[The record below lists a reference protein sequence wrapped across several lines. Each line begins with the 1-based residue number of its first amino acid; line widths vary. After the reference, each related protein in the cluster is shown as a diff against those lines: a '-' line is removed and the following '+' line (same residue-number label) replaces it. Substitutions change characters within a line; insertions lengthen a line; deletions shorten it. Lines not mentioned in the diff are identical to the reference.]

1 MIVLGLLGPFR
12 FIVDQV
18 DRTALLSYDKVKLL
32 AAVLCLAQGKALQ
45 RERLAQMLWPDLTRD
60 KALSRLRH
68 ALHVLRKA
76 LGEQAAC
83 LVANA
88 EGAMA
93 FKPESVQMDVLEFLQ
108 ADAAQNA
115 RLSQRL
121 SLYVGPFLDT
131 IQSPDTETF
140 ISWRQSWEDRLA
152 LELLSLRA
160 RLFEQ
165 LLQARQLDQALALA
179 QEWVQQAPEQEVYH
193 RLLISVLMQRGD
205 RQAAL
210 QAYAHCEQAL
220 RQYLGVRPDPE
231 TRRLAQAQWP
241 VATSKT
247 PPKSAQAHRTVATL
261 ALALSWLPAEDS
273 EAHLDGDLVPDQ
285 AVAYLESWHE
295 QLLDILRQHGAW
307 LSQSSGSTLLAHFGW
322 PHAQSEPVNRAVE
335 LACVIRALRTPP
347 GISIGQVVHVSL
359 ALVDEQQVN
368 THSLFGQL
376 VMPLVWKARHGE
388 ILLSAQAVA
397 RMADWQI
404 NQHRGPEGVYFSLG
418 EGRWMN
424 DPLYGCQ
431 PEFEQLVAQWQQCSR
446 QSHKAA
452 FRIHGDLGSGKSRLA
467 EAFRSYVVR
476 DGGQPLLIDFSRQDV
491 LEGVR
496 EMMQASL
503 GEGNGT
509 QDLPLALSQCLQAW
523 FGLSDSHW
531 DQVLQD
537 VHCLNTEDTQVV
549 PDPCRLL
556 LAAVQAFTS
565 QNQPVLVILDH
576 VDVLDAGYQNS
587 LAAIWA
593 AVQKQSAGVLLLILS
608 RQAQLVLDFAQSM
621 ALRSLSEADVG
632 KAMSFYARGKR
643 LSSDAS
649 TQIRSQRLSNPML
662 IKDMLHLQRFGMPLD
677 YLPRLADRLLLSLE
691 QLDADSRCVLLM
703 AVLWERATPA
713 GLAQACN
720 LPVGVVEQSW
730 ISLLDK
736 GLLQQDSQ
744 GQTSCAPVMRSAL
757 RRLIAKEESRAL
769 YGKLAHSLIQ
779 MQQAEEEIAAC
790 LAQAQS
796 EQAAIWWR
804 KAIDT
809 SLRSGDNLQAAEQL
823 SQVLSSLQ
831 YMSDVQLR
839 RQYERDS
846 YVTLGAL
853 EISRGGPAAMPVS
866 QAYEQAAGR
875 SEGGEDDLPVL
886 WGQWVMLHG
895 AGKLPESLAHAK
907 QLQEQSRRQ
916 GQSAWYGWGL
926 YAEAQ
931 YLFWKGRVQQAELAL
946 DEALRALAYEQPVPA
961 MDAALGHHCPALVHS
976 LLGLAQVLQGRF
988 EQGVANARHAQFLAS
1003 QSQSR
1008 ISAVIAE
1015 IQMLRILYLQGNLDM
1030 LAGRS
1035 QALLG
1040 MLQPVLPGSVWC
1052 AVAETYVLYCRLV
1065 RGEETGSELERLL
1078 GLLPEFARSMP
1089 LATDAFLCIV
1099 ARCHLAQGEI
1109 ERASQALDQV
1119 GQIAQERAS
1128 TLYLPELDCLR
1139 GDLAWVRADRQQAQV
1154 CWAQAQQEV
1163 LRSGLYAYEGW
1174 IRHRRERL
1182 PDLAA
1187 RSVWIQRQPG

>member
-12 FIVDQV
+12 FTVDQS

-32 AAVLCLAQGKALQ
+32 AAVLCLAQGKAVQ
-45 RERLAQMLWPDLTRD
+45 RDRLAQMLWPDLSRD

-68 ALHVLRKA
+68 ALHILRKA
-76 LGEQAAC
+76 LGERATC
-83 LVANA
+83 LLSHPEGGVALR
-88 EGAMA
+88 
-93 FKPESVQMDVLEFLQ
+93 PDSLQVDVLNFLQ
-108 ADAAQNA
+108 SDAAQDT
-115 RLSQRL
+115 RLVQRL
-121 SLYVGPFLDT
+121 NEYDGPFLDA
-131 IQSPDTETF
+131 IQSPDTESF
-140 ISWRQSWEDRLA
+140 LSWRQSWEDRLA
-152 LELLSLRA
+152 LELLRLRA
-160 RLFEQ
+160 RFSEQ
-165 LLQARQLDQALALA
+165 LLQTRQLDQAVAVA
-179 QEWVQQAPEQEVYH
+179 QEWVQQSPEQEVYH
-193 RLLISVLMQRGD
+193 RLLISALMQRGD

-220 RQYLGVRPDPE
+220 RQHLGVRPEPE
-231 TRRLAQAQWP
+231 TRRLADAQWP
-241 VATSKT
+241 VVQTSVV
-247 PPKSAQAHRTVATL
+247 PRLAQVHRTVATL
-261 ALALSWLPAEDS
+261 ALALSWLPVDGSA
-273 EAHLDGDLVPDQ
+273 AHLDGDLVPDQ
-285 AVAYLESWHE
+285 ALAYLESWHE
-295 QLLDILRQHGAW
+295 QLVDILRQHGAW

-322 PHAQSEPVNRAVE
+322 PHAQSEPVNRAVD
-335 LACVIRALRTPP
+335 LACVIRNLRTPP

-368 THSLFGQL
+368 AHSLFGQV

-404 NQHRGPEGVYFSLG
+404 NQHRGQDGVYFSLG
-418 EGRWMN
+418 DGRWMN

-431 PEFEQLVAQWQQCSR
+431 PEFEQVVKQWRQCRSDSR
-446 QSHKAA
+446 KAA
-452 FRIHGDLGSGKSRLA
+452 FRINGELGSGKSRLA
-467 EAFRSYVVR
+467 QALRSYIVR
-476 DGGQPLLIDFSRQDV
+476 DGGQALLMDFSRQDV
-491 LEGVR
+491 LQGLSEL
-496 EMMQASL
+496 MQTGLEA
-503 GEGNGT
+503 GGAEVV
-509 QDLPLALSQCLQAW
+509 DMPLALTQCLDSW
-523 FGLSDSHW
+523 FGLSSLQWDVVLERVQSPADS
-531 DQVLQD
+531 
-537 VHCLNTEDTQVV
+537 EE
-549 PDPCRLL
+549 PEFCRLL
-556 LAAVQAFTS
+556 LAAVQVFTS
-565 QNQPVLVILDH
+565 QSRPVLLVLDH
-576 VDVLDAGYQNS
+576 LDALDAAAQSS
-587 LAAIWA
+587 LAAMWA
-593 AVQKQSAGVLLLILS
+593 AVHKQPVGVLLLILS
-608 RQAQLVLDFAQSM
+608 RQAMPDLDFAQPLS
-621 ALRSLSEADVG
+621 LRALSEPDVS
-632 KAMSFYARGKR
+632 KAMGFYARGKR
-643 LSSDAS
+643 LAPELSG
-649 TQIRSQRLSNPML
+649 QIRAQQVSNPML
-662 IKDMLHLQRFGMPLD
+662 IKDILHLQRFGMPLD
-677 YLPRLADRLLLSLE
+677 YLPRLADRLLLELE

-703 AVLWERATPA
+703 TVLWERATA
-713 GLAQACN
+713 QGLAQACH
-720 LPVGVVEQSW
+720 LSLEAVLQCW
-730 ISLLDK
+730 RRLLDK
-736 GLLQQDSQ
+736 GLLQQGSQ
-744 GQTSCAPVMRSAL
+744 GDVFCLSPMRSAL
-757 RRLIAKEESRAL
+757 RRLIAREESKTL
-769 YGKLAHSLIQ
+769 YARLAHSLIQ
-779 MQQAEEEIAAC
+779 MQQADKEIAAC
-790 LAQAQS
+790 LTQAHS
-796 EQAAIWWR
+796 SQAAVWWR
-804 KAIDT
+804 RAIDA
-809 SLRSGDNLQAAEQL
+809 SLRRGETVEAAEQL

-839 RQYERDS
+839 REYERDS

-853 EISRGGPAAMPVS
+853 EISREGPAAMPVA

-875 SEGGEDDLPVL
+875 SAGGEQELPVL

-946 DEALRALAYEQPVPA
+946 DEALRALAYEQPIPA
-961 MDAALGHHCPALVHS
+961 MDTALGHHCPALVYS
-976 LLGLAQVLQGRF
+976 LLGLAQALQGRF
-988 EQGVANARHAQFLAS
+988 EQGIANARHAQFLAS

-1052 AVAETYVLYCRLV
+1052 AVAETYVLYCRLL

-1139 GDLAWVRADRQQAQV
+1139 GDLAWIRADRQQAQV

>member
-1 MIVLGLLGPFR
+1 MIVLALLGPFQ
-12 FIVDQV
+12 ITVDQA

-32 AAVLCLAQGKALQ
+32 AAVLCLAQGKAVQ
-45 RERLAQMLWPDLTRD
+45 RDRLAQMLWPDQPRD

-68 ALHVLRKA
+68 ALHILRKA
-76 LGEQAAC
+76 LGDKADC
-83 LVANA
+83 LVANT
-88 EGAMA
+88 EGAMTLR
-93 FKPESVQMDVLEFLQ
+93 PEFVQVDVLDFLQ
-108 ADAAQNA
+108 ADAAQDA
-115 RLSQRL
+115 HLLHRLKS
-121 SLYVGPFLDT
+121 YAGPFLGA
-131 IQSPDTETF
+131 IPSPDTDTF
-140 ISWRQSWEDRLA
+140 IAWRHSWEDRLA
-152 LELLSLRA
+152 LELLRLRA
-160 RLFEQ
+160 RFSEQ
-165 LLQARQLDQALALA
+165 LLQARQLDQAVAVA

-193 RLLISVLMQRGD
+193 RLLISSLMQRGD

-220 RQYLGVRPDPE
+220 RQHLGVRPDPE
-231 TRRLAQAQWP
+231 TRRLADAQWP
-241 VATSKT
+241 VAETRTSS
-247 PPKSAQAHRTVATL
+247 PSAQVHRTVATL
-261 ALALSWLPAEDS
+261 ALALSWLPVHGSD
-273 EAHLDGDLVPDQ
+273 AHLDGDLVPDQ

-376 VMPLVWKARHGE
+376 VMPLVWKAKHGE
-388 ILLSAQAVA
+388 ILLSSQAVA

-404 NQHRGPEGVYFSLG
+404 NQHRGSDGVYFSLG
-418 EGRWMN
+418 EGLWMN
-424 DPLYGCQ
+424 EPLYGCQ
-431 PEFEQLVAQWQQCSR
+431 PEFERLVEQWGQCRSQAQ
-446 QSHKAA
+446 KAA
-452 FRIHGDLGSGKSRLA
+452 FSIRGDLGSGKSRLA
-467 EAFRSYVVR
+467 QALRSYCVR

-496 EMMQASL
+496 ELMQARR
-503 GEGNGT
+503 EGA
-509 QDLPLALSQCLQAW
+509 QVKDMPLALRQCLDSW
-523 FGLSDSHW
+523 FGLSEFHW
-531 DQVLQD
+531 DAVLQA
-537 VHCLNTEDTQVV
+537 VGSEEAGTVL
-549 PDPCRLL
+549 DPCSLL
-556 LAAVQAFTS
+556 LAAIQAFTHQS
-565 QNQPVLVILDH
+565 RPVLVILDH
-576 VDVLDAGYQNS
+576 VDVLDAGYQQS
-587 LAAIWA
+587 LRTICS
-593 AVQKQSAGVLLLILS
+593 AVQQQPAGVLLVILS
-608 RQAQLVLDFAQSM
+608 RQAQPALDFAQRM
-621 ALRSLSEADVG
+621 ELRNLSEPDVG
-632 KAMSFYARGKR
+632 KAIGFYTRGKR
-643 LSSDAS
+643 LSAQAS
-649 TQIRSQRLSNPML
+649 LQIREQALRNPMF

-677 YLPRLADRLLLSLE
+677 YLPRLADRALLELE
-691 QLDADSRCVLLM
+691 QLDADSRCVLLVS
-703 AVLWERATPA
+703 VLWERATLQ
-713 GLAQACN
+713 GLAQACH
-720 LPVGVVEQSW
+720 LSVETVQQCW
-730 ISLLDK
+730 LRLLDK
-736 GLLQQDSQ
+736 GLLQEDDQDQ
-744 GQTSCAPVMRSAL
+744 VFCPPPMRCAL
-757 RRLIAKEESRAL
+757 RRLIAKDESKAL
-769 YGKLAHSLIQ
+769 YARLAHSLIQ

-790 LAQAQS
+790 LAQAHS
-796 EQAAIWWR
+796 AQAALWWR
-804 KAIDT
+804 RAIDS
-809 SLRSGDNLQAAEQL
+809 SLRSGDNRQAAEQL

-831 YMSDVQLR
+831 YMNDVQLR
-839 RQYERDS
+839 RQYERDT

-853 EISRGGPAAMPVS
+853 EIGHGGPAATPVT
-866 QAYEQAAGR
+866 QAYEQAASR
-875 SEGGEDDLPVL
+875 SDGGEDSLPVL

-946 DEALRALAYEQPVPA
+946 DEALRALAYVQPVPA
-961 MDAALGHHCPALVHS
+961 MDAALGHHCPALVYS
-976 LLGLAQVLQGRF
+976 LLGLTQALQGRF
-988 EQGVANARHAQFLAS
+988 EQGIANARHAQFLAG

-1035 QALLG
+1035 QALLAL
-1040 MLQPVLPGSVWC
+1040 LQPVLPGSVWC

-1065 RGEETGSELERLL
+1065 RGEETGPELAHLVA
-1078 GLLPEFARSMP
+1078 LLPEFANSMP
-1089 LATDAFLCIV
+1089 LAIDAFLCIV
-1099 ARCHLAQGEI
+1099 ARCYLAQGEM

-1119 GQIAQERAS
+1119 CQIAQERAS
-1128 TLYLPELDCLR
+1128 TLYLPEVDCLR
-1139 GDLAWVRADRQQAQV
+1139 GDLAWVGADRQQAQV

>member
-12 FIVDQV
+12 FTVDQV
-18 DRTALLSYDKVKLL
+18 DRTASLSYDKVKLL
-32 AAVLCLAQGKALQ
+32 AAVLCLANGKVLH
-45 RERLAQMLWPDLTRD
+45 RERLAHMLWPDLARD

-76 LGEQAAC
+76 LGEQAVC
-83 LVANA
+83 LVAHA

-93 FKPESVQMDVLEFLQ
+93 FKPECVQVDVLEFMQ

-115 RLSQRL
+115 CLLQRL
-121 SLYVGPFLDT
+121 SLYGGRFLDA
-131 IQSPDTETF
+131 IPSPDAEAF
-140 ISWRQSWEDRLA
+140 ISWRRSWEDRLT
-152 LELLSLRA
+152 LELFSVRA

-165 LLQARQLDQALALA
+165 VLQAHQWDQALALA
-179 QEWVQQAPEQEVYH
+179 QDWVLQAPEQEVYH
-193 RLLISVLMQRGD
+193 RLLIRALMQRGD

-231 TRRLAQAQWP
+231 TRRLAEAQWP
-241 VATSKT
+241 VAASHAPPTST
-247 PPKSAQAHRTVATL
+247 QSHRTVATL
-261 ALALSWLPAEDS
+261 ALALSWLPADDS
-273 EAHLDGDLVPDQ
+273 EVHLDGELMSDQ
-285 AVAYLESWHE
+285 AVSYLESWHE
-295 QLLDILRQHGAW
+295 QLLDILRAHGAW
-307 LSQSSGSTLLAHFGW
+307 ISQSSGSTLLAHFAW

-347 GISIGQVVHVSL
+347 GICIGQVVHVSL

-404 NQHRGPEGVYFSLG
+404 KQHRGPEGVCFSLG
-418 EGRWMN
+418 EGKWMN

-446 QSHKAA
+446 LSRKAA
-452 FRIHGDLGSGKSRLA
+452 YRIHGDLGSGKSRLA
-467 EAFRSYVVR
+467 QALHSYIVR

-491 LEGVR
+491 LQGVR
-496 EMMQASL
+496 EMMQARL
-503 GEGNGT
+503 DDGIGT
-509 QDLPLALSQCLQAW
+509 QDLPLALSQCLRDW
-523 FGLSDSHW
+523 FGLSDPHW
-531 DQVLQD
+531 DQVLQEA
-537 VHCLNTEDTQVV
+537 HRQKTEGFPGV
-549 PDPCRLL
+549 PDPCHLL

-565 QNQPVLVILDH
+565 QSRPVLVILDH
-576 VDVLDAGYQNS
+576 VDALDTGCQNS
-587 LAAIWA
+587 LAAIWS
-593 AVQKQSAGVLLLILS
+593 AVQKQPAGVLLVILS
-608 RQAQLVLDFAQSM
+608 RQSLLALDFAQSM
-621 ALRSLSEADVG
+621 TLRRLTGSEVG
-632 KAMSFYARGKR
+632 KAIGFYARGKR
-643 LSSDAS
+643 LSSEANA
-649 TQIRSQRLSNPML
+649 QIRAQCLSNPML
-662 IKDMLHLQRFGMPLD
+662 IKDMLHLQRFGMPFN
-677 YLPRLADRLLLSLE
+677 YVPRLADRLLLDLE
-691 QLDADSRCVLLM
+691 QLDADRRCVLLM
-703 AVLWERATPA
+703 MVLWERATPT

-720 LPVGVVEQSW
+720 LPLSVVEQSR

-736 GLLQQDSQ
+736 GLLQQDSE
-744 GQTSCAPVMRSAL
+744 GRIVCAPLMRSAL
-757 RRLIAKEESRAL
+757 RRLIAKEESKVL

-790 LAQAQS
+790 LVQAQS
-796 EQAAIWWR
+796 AQAAIWWR

-809 SLRSGDNLQAAEQL
+809 SLRSGDSLQAAQQL

-853 EISRGGPAAMPVS
+853 EISRGGPAAIPVS
-866 QAYEQAAGR
+866 RAYAQAAGR
-875 SEGGEDDLPVL
+875 SEGGEEDLPVL

-895 AGKLPESLAHAK
+895 AGRLPESLAHAK
-907 QLQEQSRRQ
+907 QLQEHSRRQ
-916 GQSAWYGWGL
+916 GHSAWYGWGL

-931 YLFWKGRVQQAELAL
+931 YLFWKGRVQPAELAL

-961 MDAALGHHCPALVHS
+961 MDTALGHHCPALVHS
-976 LLGLAQVLQGRF
+976 LLGLTQVLQGRF
-988 EQGVANARHAQFLAS
+988 EQGVASARHAQFLAS

-1015 IQMLRILYLQGNLDM
+1015 IQMLRILYLQGDLEV
-1030 LAGRS
+1030 LTERS
-1035 QALLG
+1035 QALLST
-1040 MLQPVLPGSVWC
+1040 LQPVLPDSVWC

-1065 RGEETGSELERLL
+1065 KGEETRSELARLL

-1089 LATDAFLCIV
+1089 LATDAFLCIL

-1119 GQIAQERAS
+1119 CQIGQERAS

-1139 GDLAWVRADRQQAQV
+1139 GDLAWVSADRDQAQV

-1174 IRHRRERL
+1174 LKQRCEHL
-1182 PDLAA
+1182 PDLAE
-1187 RSVWIQRQPG
+1187 RRVWVQRHPG